1 MFNGC
6 VCTYITHILT
16 YWEKLSTLCV
26 GYVVSSNDTNRY
38 WRNKIRITHHHH
50 IIHYQRNGF
59 VNHFYLCVNVRS
71 SCVHTHTFFVSSLH
85 STDSTAVRILY
96 TSQWLLLLLL
106 LLMVMVMASK
116 AVKKKCEPRQS
127 GRYTEPDSTMFSCS
141 HSYSVCSTHATGKIF
156 SPIIIRAR
164 LL

>member
-116 AVKKKCEPRQS
+116 AVKKNVNLDKVADILSPTQPCFPVHIHILYALLMPREKSFHQS
-127 GRYTEPDSTMFSCS
+127 
-141 HSYSVCSTHATGKIF
+141 
-156 SPIIIRAR
+156 
-164 LL
+164 